1 MVLARNAAARRGVL
15 YTFASFSSQSDFV
28 SQKSCICVTLMSQNP
43 PVLLPRKSVCRHT
56 LPHRRVR
63 RQPLFRVS
71 RKQRYNTL
79 DFAKQNRV
87 PTGMLRAPIGNPAA
101 KRCSLC
107 NPSFSSQVHIQTAK
121 TQLVMPAQ
129 KMQKEACAG
138 AWHRLPFGRK
148 CRRRRGVFFC
158 IPAIRTA
165 GVRENGLIIDAIVM
179 SASKIKWIAILQK
192 MLYNNLAS

>member
-1 MVLARNAAARRGVL
+1 MVLVRKRCGGTGAL
-15 YTFASFSSQSDFV
+15 YTSASFSEQSDFA
-28 SQKSCICVTLMSQNP
+28 SQKSCVCVTLMSQNP

-79 DFAKQNRV
+79 DFPTENRV

-121 TQLVMPAQ
+121 TQLAMPAL

-148 CRRRRGVFFC
+148 CRRKGR
-158 IPAIRTA
+158 
-165 GVRENGLIIDAIVM
+165 
-179 SASKIKWIAILQK
+179 
-192 MLYNNLAS
+192 